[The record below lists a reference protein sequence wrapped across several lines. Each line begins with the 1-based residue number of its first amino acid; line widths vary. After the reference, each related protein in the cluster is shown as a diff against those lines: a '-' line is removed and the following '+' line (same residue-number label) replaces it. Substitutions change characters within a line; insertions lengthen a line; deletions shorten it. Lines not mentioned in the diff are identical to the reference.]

1 MSKWNTTQAEHLEQ
15 NLGMLTHALSK
26 DLPVSEKVTQRLRK
40 ARLQALDAQKSP
52 VAVPEYAFAGH
63 PKTNWGFTSNGSM
76 LKIATYLPMAA
87 LVLGLFFI
95 ADWQSDQRIKD
106 IAKVDSAVL
115 IDQVPFEAY
124 KDDGYVRFLIT
135 NGKDLEVVPEDD
147 EDEA

>member
-1 MSKWNTTQAEHLEQ
+1 MSKWNTTSPNRIEE
-15 NLGMLTHALSK
+15 NLGVLAHALSQ
-26 DLPVSEKVTQRLRK
+26 DLPVSEKVAQRLRE
-40 ARLQALDAQKSP
+40 ARLIALDQQKTT
-52 VAVPEYAFAGH
+52 VAAPQLAYANH
-63 PKTNWGFTSNGSM
+63 PQSSWTFSSNVFM
-76 LKIATYLPMAA
+76 LKFATYLPMAA

>member
-1 MSKWNTTQAEHLEQ
+1 
-15 NLGMLTHALSK
+15 
-26 DLPVSEKVTQRLRK
+26 
-40 ARLQALDAQKSP
+40 
-52 VAVPEYAFAGH
+52 
-63 PKTNWGFTSNGSM
+63 M